1 MQKKEN
7 NKAKQQQIENAINKY
22 VDEFTNL
29 TEIQHIFNLRWMQQA
44 NNKTTIKSSSKS
56 SSSTRSS
63 TRSSKGSSKGS
74 SKRRNSFSLL
84 RGLKEVEV

>member
-1 MQKKEN
+1 MQDDAKKEN

-22 VDEFTNL
+22 VDEFTKL

-63 TRSSKGSSKGS
+63 TRSSKGSSK
-74 SKRRNSFSLL
+74 RRNSFSLL